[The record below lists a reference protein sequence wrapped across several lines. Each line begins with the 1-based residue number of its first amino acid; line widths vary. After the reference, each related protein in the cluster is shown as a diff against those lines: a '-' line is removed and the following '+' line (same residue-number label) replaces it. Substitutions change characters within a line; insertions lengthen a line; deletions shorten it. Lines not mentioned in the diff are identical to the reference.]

1 MSQTPRNHSVTIA
14 KAIAIVLMVMGHAG
28 IPQWANHFIS
38 MMHMPLFFF
47 MSGYCFKKAYLF
59 DAKKWLQKR
68 FLGVYWPYVKYGMV
82 FVLLHNIF
90 LYYHIY
96 SETFIF
102 NGKPIHYYSLQ
113 ETIFRLVY
121 VITMHGTERLLGG
134 FWFLKALFW
143 GSIIF
148 YVIRKLFKN
157 PFAGALLLL
166 LLCFVTSFFHL
177 SIPYLKIGSLE
188 LFAAFF
194 IMAGHIFRK
203 ATISSQSIALSL
215 ISKWWLMIVFFIIV
229 GIGSV
234 YWPTSMLHY
243 QWYHIF
249 PYTIT
254 AIMGILL
261 IFSIGNWI
269 YHLKPY
275 TNSKYKNIILNKT
288 RKFLIFT
295 GSHTL
300 SILAWHFLSFKI
312 VNLMLISIYNLNID
326 RLGDFPVMAD
336 YAHQGWWII
345 YLIVGVTLPIS
356 GTYLYH
362 SFVLNKITPGK
373 LT

>member
-1 MSQTPRNHSVTIA
+1 MCMNYSSFMLCISKFVTI
-14 KAIAIVLMVMGHAG
+14 
-28 IPQWANHFIS
+28 P
-38 MMHMPLFFF
+38 
-47 MSGYCFKKAYLF
+47 
-59 DAKKWLQKR
+59 
-68 FLGVYWPYVKYGMV
+68 
-82 FVLLHNIF
+82 
-90 LYYHIY
+90 HIY
-96 SETFIF
+96 SETFEF
-102 NGKPIHYYSLQ
+102 NGKAIHYYFLQ
-113 ETIFRLVY
+113 ETLLRLVY

-234 YWPTSMLHY
+234 YWSTSMLHY

-326 RLGDFPVMAD
+326 RLGDFPVMTD

-345 YLIVGVTLPIS
+345 YLVVGVALPIS
-356 GTYLYH
+356 STYAYH
-362 SFVLNKITPGK
+362 SFILNKITPGK